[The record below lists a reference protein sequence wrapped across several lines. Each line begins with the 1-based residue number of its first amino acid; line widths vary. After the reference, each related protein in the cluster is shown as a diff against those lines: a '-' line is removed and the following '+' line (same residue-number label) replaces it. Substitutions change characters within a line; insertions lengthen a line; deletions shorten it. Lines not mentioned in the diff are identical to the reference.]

1 MQLTVCNI
9 GQVPS
14 MILFKGATHVVTM
27 LRRQELRE
35 LKMPRSF
42 NKDNWLFLDMDDVIN
57 EDADLAPQKEQVVQL
72 LEWVKLLPKD
82 AHLVIHCYAGVSR
95 STAAALAVKVQELGV
110 DHVKDA
116 IDWLLE
122 NRPVACPN
130 PVITK
135 FADELLNAKGELHA
149 AAEEVANNK
158 LLSLYGGNLTS
169 RNHIRE

>member
-1 MQLTVCNI
+1 MQVTVCNI

-27 LRRQELRE
+27 LRRPELRE
-35 LKMPRSF
+35 LKMPRAF

-57 EDADLAPQKEQVVQL
+57 ETADEAPQKEQVVQL
-72 LEWVKLLPKD
+72 LDWVKKLPTD

-95 STAAALAVKVQELGV
+95 STAA
-110 DHVKDA
+110 
-116 IDWLLE
+116 
-122 NRPVACPN
+122 CPN

-135 FADELLNAKGELHA
+135 FADELLGANGELHA

-169 RNHIRE
+169 RNRMKE

>member
-1 MQLTVCNI
+1 MNI
-9 GQVPS
+9 
-14 MILFKGATHVVTM
+14 
-27 LRRQELRE
+27 
-35 LKMPRSF
+35 
-42 NKDNWLFLDMDDVIN
+42 FLDMDDVIS
-57 EDADLAPQKEQVVQL
+57 ETADAAPQKEQVVQL
-72 LEWVKLLPKD
+72 LDWVNKLPTD

-110 DHVKDA
+110 DRLKDA

-122 NRPVACPN
+122 NRPIACPN

-135 FADELLNAKGELHA
+135 FADDLLGAKGELHA

-169 RNHIRE
+169 RNNLKE

>member
-1 MQLTVCNI
+1 
-9 GQVPS
+9 
-14 MILFKGATHVVTM
+14 
-27 LRRQELRE
+27 
-35 LKMPRSF
+35 
-42 NKDNWLFLDMDDVIN
+42 MDDVIH
-57 EDADLAPQKEQVVQL
+57 ETADAAPKKEQVEFL
-72 LEWVKLLPKD
+72 LQWVNKLPTD

-110 DHVKDA
+110 SQVKEA

-122 NRPVACPN
+122 IRPQACPN

-169 RNHIRE
+169 RNYMKE

>member
-1 MQLTVCNI
+1 MNITVTNVDK
-9 GQVPS
+9 VPGF
-14 MILFKGATHVVTM
+14 IHRGATHVVS
-27 LRRQELRE
+27 LLHSRE
-35 LKMPRSF
+35 RNLLFLPSSF
-42 NKDNWLFLDMDDVIN
+42 KRENWLFLDMDDVIH
-57 EDADLAPQKEQVVQL
+57 ETADAAPKKEQVECL
-72 LEWVKLLPKD
+72 LQWVNKLPAD
-82 AHLVIHCYAGVSR
+82 AHLVIHCYAGISR

-110 DHVKDA
+110 SQVKEA

-122 NRPVACPN
+122 IRPQACPN

-169 RNHIRE
+169 RNHMKE

>member
-14 MILFKGATHVVTM
+14 MILFKGATHVITM
-27 LRRQELRE
+27 LRNRERNELH
-35 LKMPRSF
+35 LPKSF

-57 EDADLAPQKEQVVQL
+57 EDAELAPQKEQVKQL
-72 LEWVKLLPKD
+72 LNWVKLLPKD

-110 DHVKDA
+110 DRVKDA